1 MKNKNSVLTD
11 KQEKFC
17 LEYIV
22 DFNATQ
28 AAIRAGYSKKTAYSV
43 GSENLRKPEV
53 QKRIQVLNQG
63 IKNQKIADA
72 EEIRQ
77 TLTLFLRDE
86 ATEDVIVSE
95 GIGLGMSE
103 VRHERKG
110 VSIRDRLK
118 SAELLSKLLGL
129 FEQKDER
136 GKADNSYHGEELM
149 EALYDRKIEG
159 VDDDDENGEE

>member
-1 MKNKNSVLTD
+1 MRKNKSTLTD

-28 AAIRAGYSKKTAYSV
+28 AAIRAGYSTKTAYSV

-53 QKRIQVLNQG
+53 QKRVKELTNE
-63 IKNQKIADA
+63 IKSKKIADA
-72 EEIRQ
+72 NEIRE

-86 ATEDVIVSE
+86 ATEDVLVTE
-95 GIGLGMSE
+95 GDGEGYSK

-110 VSIRDRLK
+110 VAIRDRLK
-118 SAELLSKLLGL
+118 SAELLAKLLGL
-129 FEQKDER
+129 LDKKD
-136 GKADNSYHGEELM
+136 DGENKGTNYNGEGLIA
-149 EALYDRKIEG
+149 ALNNRKIKG
-159 VDDDDENGEE
+159 VDDEEE

>member
-1 MKNKNSVLTD
+1 MKNKTSVLTD

-53 QKRIQVLNQG
+53 QQRIQVLNQG

-77 TLTLFLRDE
+77 TLTLFLRDQ
-86 ATEDVIVSE
+86 ATEEVIVSE
-95 GIGLGMSE
+95 GIGLGMSKI
-103 VRHERKG
+103 RHERKG
-110 VSIRDRLK
+110 VSIKDRLK

-129 FEQKDER
+129 FEQKGEQEKD
-136 GKADNSYHGEELM
+136 DNSYHGEELR
-149 EALYDRKIEG
+149 EALRNRKIEG
-159 VDDDDENGEE
+159 LDDNEDGEEG